1 MRIGMAGITLN
12 KSIMKWLILLIIL
25 ATPTTAYSQWRFAD
39 IERLQGEDASSNEI
53 IYAIKIN
60 EGLYSLSQFP
70 YIMKDLDISIGEK
83 DWETSLDL
91 IDWATWLLAKNAI
104 RVEIW
109 RSFTNK
115 LLVTPTPAKC
125 WVIEGL
131 YYNNGTYECTSN
143 RKFIA
148 DSYIIALDLQQQMYV
163 HTGLRQDLESVAL
176 LAGILELRVY
186 GVDGKPYIIIRQYGG
201 IEQVDNLSIRA
212 DYRPNRY
219 RIIQR
224 DAEKELAELSP

>member
-1 MRIGMAGITLN
+1 
-12 KSIMKWLILLIIL
+12 MKWLLLLIIL
-25 ATPTTAYSQWRFAD
+25 VIPSISYSQWRYED
-39 IERLQGEDASSNEI
+39 IERLQGEAASSSDI

-70 YIMKDLDISIGEK
+70 YIMKDLDISIGDK

-91 IDWATWLLAKNAI
+91 IDWATWLLAKNTI
-104 RVEIW
+104 RIEMW

-131 YYNNGTYECTSN
+131 YYSTNTYECTSN

-148 DSYIIALDLQQQMYV
+148 DSYIIALDLQQQMYK
-163 HTGLRQDLESVAL
+163 HTGLKQDLESVAL

-186 GVDGKPYIIIRQYGG
+186 GVDGRPYIITRQYGG
-201 IEQVDNLSIRA
+201 IQQVDNLSIRA
-212 DYRPNRY
+212 DYLPYRY
-219 RIIQR
+219 RIIQKKADR
-224 DAEKELAELSP
+224 ELADL